1 MHKKIFIS
9 WFAVLIFIVSQNSFA
24 HNETPDFE
32 KRKVEREVASE
43 KKDSDTWDDFMK
55 SVKAQETKKDA
66 NSSSGDTKL
75 DKDKPA
81 AQ

>member
-1 MHKKIFIS
+1 MNKKILTPCFS
-9 WFAVLIFIVSQNSFA
+9 LLIFATTQNVFA

-32 KRKVEREVASE
+32 KQKVEREVVSE
-43 KKDSDTWDDFMK
+43 KKDRDTWDDFMK

-66 NSSSGDTKL
+66 NTNV
-75 DKDKPA
+75 DKDADKEKPT